1 MRSGKL
7 KRPPLP
13 GVVGIANQYRS
24 WQSVLA
30 YPHATAKHRGP
41 RGLAHRRTSHNAA
54 RSEWSQQRILDMG
67 ILLRVLGDWLRSPA
81 RRAFLCLVVRA
92 YMEYSAVYSRLQG
105 MLQGEQ
111 GSISTRTNP
120 SCRRAW
126 ALPCP
131 AAANRSRQIGITD
144 VSSVIKW
151 RLDDDLDDGTVPVF
165 ACQKAAGCGFLE
177 LPYRRWRDRLFCTC

>member
-1 MRSGKL
+1 MCLHIRMQLQNIGDRGDLPIGEPHITLRAVSG
-7 KRPPLP
+7 RNNEYWTWEYCCECSAI
-13 GVVGIANQYRS
+13 GC
-24 WQSVLA
+24 VLLHGGRFCVSS
-30 YPHATAKHRGP
+30 YVHIWSTP
-41 RGLAHRRTSHNAA
+41 RCTK
-54 RSEWSQQRILDMG
+54 
-67 ILLRVLGDWLRSPA
+67 
-81 RRAFLCLVVRA
+81 
-92 YMEYSAVYSRLQG
+92 YSRLQG

-131 AAANRSRQIGITD
+131 AAANRSRQIGITY